1 MQGADKLKQH
11 LKPNETPVEVKE
23 ETQQNIR
30 KVKTV
35 AGRQSLGNVK
45 QFGLVFSEYK
55 WLSFFADALGA
66 FFQT

>member
-55 WLSFFADALGA
+55 
-66 FFQT
+66 